1 MKRVVALFYGKYYT
15 DNTIT
20 NITTRK
26 HYLCQ
31 NCDHTV
37 EEGPSK
43 NLKESIPEWFY
54 MAMYDDQ
61 NLPWVSDSLL
71 VFLLL
76 CNKT

>member
-1 MKRVVALFYGKYYT
+1 MKRVVALFYDKYYT

-31 NCDHTV
+31 NCDHTID
-37 EEGPSK
+37 EGPSN

-54 MAMYDDQ
+54 MATYDDQ
-61 NLPWVSDSLL
+61 DLPWVSDSLPL
-71 VFLLL
+71 FLLL
-76 CNKT
+76 WNKT